1 MSTPGHAT
9 FNNQIVEALRNGS
22 RDRVDA
28 LLMFGLSPEKNID
41 LVNYS
46 KSSSPAV
53 TTRSAWFWSHQA
65 PKEDGVMAWWD
76 WLDRSLG
83 TMQDAKRAP
92 MLGKLFL
99 EAMEAGM
106 PQAQGNTVVATWSR
120 ALSWAS
126 EDRAPGWSRQMMMA
140 CLASTCAKL
149 GNVSTHGL
157 HALEFNGLIAKNDW
171 SNASR
176 RRYPQDPLSVA
187 VSKVQVDLVE
197 LLLDMGCEPTLQDGR
212 PLMGEAWACFENY
225 FSTSQQQL
233 SNEEDYSALLL
244 ERLLARNLDWRVP
257 SATDKNKT
265 VAEEAE
271 RWLDRLKVDP
281 EKWEGV
287 SRQIEA
293 RILMQKTAIDGPAAS
308 HKSRPRL

>member
-1 MSTPGHAT
+1 MSNSAHAT

-76 WLDRSLG
+76 WLDRSLS
-83 TMQDAKRAP
+83 TMPEAKRAA
-92 MLGKLFL
+92 MIGKLFL
-99 EAMEAGM
+99 EAMEAGT
-106 PQAQGNTVVATWSR
+106 PQAGGNTVVATWAR
-120 ALSWAS
+120 ALSWAND
-126 EDRAPGWSRQMMMA
+126 DRAPGWSRQMMMA

-149 GNVSTHGL
+149 GNASTNGL
-157 HALEFNGLIAKNDW
+157 HALELNGLIAKNDW
-171 SNASR
+171 STASR
-176 RRYPQDPLSVA
+176 LRYPQDPLSVA

-197 LLLDMGCEPTLQDGR
+197 LLLDMGCEPILQDGR

-244 ERLLARNLDWRVP
+244 ERLLARNLDWEVP
-257 SATDKNKT
+257 SASDKKRT
-265 VAEEAE
+265 VAQEAE
-271 RWLDRLKVDP
+271 QWLDRLKVDP
-281 EKWEGV
+281 EKWDGV
-287 SRQIEA
+287 GRQIEA
-293 RILMQKTAIDGPAAS
+293 RILSQKTEMEPS
-308 HKSRPRL
+308 TSTVKCRPRL